1 MRNIVVVECGSTGFN
16 FIQDIV
22 NRGYNP
28 IALQMQLIDTE
39 EGKLYAQFVQ
49 ESLDMIDVD
58 FDIINEKETY
68 EETLEMVRQHDPIL
82 VIPGSERGVILAT
95 KLANDLN
102 LKCNPIENID
112 AYTLKDKMQEKIAEK
127 GLRHIRGKVI
137 HSVEEAIEYY
147 DEENLDEVVVKPTY
161 SAGSVGVRICLNK
174 QEMIDSLNLL
184 FNDANLYGD
193 SLTEFVVQERING
206 DEYFVNTVSCDG
218 THRVTLIW
226 KYNKIKTAEGGHVYD
241 SIETVNDL
249 GLGES
254 EMVEYAYDVADALGI
269 RYGAVHGEYMLD
281 EKGPVLIE
289 VNCRPSGGHM
299 EAEYLDRISGQHET
313 DSILDSYLNPD
324 NFYYELNR
332 GYRIFAHGALKLFIV
347 PKDVVAESS
356 PMTHIS
362 NKLKSHYKTSQE
374 VIDQPKLFV
383 KTQDFESTGG
393 TVYMVHEDGYTL
405 QKDLDFLRSIE
416 KYAFNLVLSDESYKK
431 TEIDENETYDD
442 VKSILKKVT
451 AYGST
456 LFVTDQIFDDMDVL
470 QVSLDQVD
478 DLYGDFNCIVV
489 NLNKSIIGEN
499 DATIAYEFLKIINKV
514 RRGGIIIIPET
525 TYKYTPHG
533 RIGTEALIKVFDLKL
548 ELPLH
553 HLNRAVIASRV
564 D

>member
-1 MRNIVVVECGSTGFN
+1 
-16 FIQDIV
+16 
-22 NRGYNP
+22 
-28 IALQMQLIDTE
+28 
-39 EGKLYAQFVQ
+39 
-49 ESLDMIDVD
+49 
-58 FDIINEKETY
+58 
-68 EETLEMVRQHDPIL
+68 
-82 VIPGSERGVILAT
+82 
-95 KLANDLN
+95 
-102 LKCNPIENID
+102 
-112 AYTLKDKMQEKIAEK
+112 
-127 GLRHIRGKVI
+127 
-137 HSVEEAIEYY
+137 
-147 DEENLDEVVVKPTY
+147 
-161 SAGSVGVRICLNK
+161 
-174 QEMIDSLNLL
+174 MIDSLNEL
-184 FNDANLYGD
+184 FNDSNLYGEH
-193 SLTEFVVQERING
+193 LTEFVVQERIKG
-206 DEYFVNTVSCDG
+206 EEYFVNTVSCDG

-241 SIETVNDL
+241 SIETVNEL

-313 DSILDSYLNPD
+313 DSILDAYLNPD
-324 NFYYELNR
+324 NFYYALNR

-347 PKDVVAESS
+347 PKDVIAESS

-383 KTQDFESTGG
+383 KTQDFETTGG

-416 KYAFNLVLSDESYKK
+416 KYAFNLVLSDESDKK
-431 TEIDENETYDD
+431 TEIDENETYED
-442 VKSILKKVT
+442 VKSILKKVS

-456 LFVTDQIFDDMDVL
+456 LFVTDQIFDDVDVL

-478 DLYGDFNCIVV
+478 DIRGNFNCIVV
-489 NLNKSIIGEN
+489 NLNKSLMGKN
-499 DATIAYEFLKIINKV
+499 DATIAYEFLKIINMV
-514 RRGGIIIIPET
+514 RLGGIIIIPET

-533 RIGTEALIKVFDLKL
+533 RIGAEALIKVLNLKL

-553 HLNRAVIASRV
+553 HLNKAVIASKV